1 MHKHPRPYKFEILK
15 IKRCYPDK
23 ARADLLQE
31 VYIIVNDQNKTQRR
45 IAKYIC
51 VFTLSVCLQHY
62 TNTRTIRL
70 RCRYRTRTRFPVR
83 RAILFRRRER
93 FASRPRG

>member
-62 TNTRTIRL
+62 TNRL

-83 RAILFRRRER
+83 RAIRFRRRER